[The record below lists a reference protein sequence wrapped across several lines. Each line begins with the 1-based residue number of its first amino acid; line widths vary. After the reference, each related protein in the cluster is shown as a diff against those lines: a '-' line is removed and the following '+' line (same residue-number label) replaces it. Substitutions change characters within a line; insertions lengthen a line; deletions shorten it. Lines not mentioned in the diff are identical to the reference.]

1 MDLTQVLIGGAAL
14 FAILEGA
21 RRWVWPGIR
30 DFFNGLVGAIEN
42 VNGRPEKRDKANR
55 VVAEAVPSLGVQL
68 GDLRKAISDQTEQNR
83 RLTAL
88 EEQHAADAQIVAEH
102 GQRLTA
108 LESRHQMERAL
119 GHVASAAA
127 FDAIGEVAKRQAVT
141 E

>member
-1 MDLTQVLIGGAAL
+1 MDLTQVFIGGAAL
-14 FAILEGA
+14 IAILEGA

-30 DFFNGLVGAIEN
+30 DFFSGLVGAIEN

-68 GDLRKAISDQTEQNR
+68 GDLRQAISDQSEQNR
-83 RLTAL
+83 RITAL
-88 EEQHAADAQIVAEH
+88 EEQRAADAQIAAEH

-127 FDAIGEVAKRQAVT
+127 FDAIGKVAERPAVAD
-141 E
+141 